1 MSIYATLWR
10 VQFPRYG
17 DDHTA
22 CEWVEVLAQG
32 VPGHIGTPSPG
43 HGYEDA
49 DPFADFLPPPIVLA
63 PDDRGDKLRA
73 VVVVRE
79 GTPKYGQRYIDPLLV
94 LTGEEYET
102 STFAELHRRIC
113 DTLRGSRPEVMGEA
127 WGPDGSVRL
136 MTRDGSY
143 RLPTPE
149 ELRRRRG

>member
-63 PDDRGDKLRA
+63 PDDRGASCGRSSSCVKAPPRTA
-73 VVVVRE
+73 SV
-79 GTPKYGQRYIDPLLV
+79 TSIRY
-94 LTGEEYET
+94 
-102 STFAELHRRIC
+102 S
-113 DTLRGSRPEVMGEA
+113 S
-127 WGPDGSVRL
+127 
-136 MTRDGSY
+136 
-143 RLPTPE
+143 
-149 ELRRRRG
+149 